1 MIIADK
7 NYHLSI
13 ADRSF
18 NYGDGCFTTILVS
31 NFEAQLL
38 NEHIQRL
45 QLACQTLSIENLDW
59 VSLQTHVI
67 QQARQQQIHVLKV
80 HISRGL
86 GGRGY
91 DASNV
96 NEPVVSVS
104 SHAFPEQYL
113 TWRQT
118 GIDVAVARL
127 RLSTQPAL
135 ARIKHNN
142 RLEQVLLKNE
152 LSSVNN
158 EVDDLLVCDS
168 NNNLVEAT
176 SANCFWFTNNSWF
189 TPSVDLCGVEGVM
202 RNHVLSFLAC
212 NNQKISIVKQDISS
226 LEKASSVFLCN
237 SVMGIVPVNSCVV
250 AGDVWRYSNDETEQ
264 LMRGLGY

>member
-31 NFEAQLL
+31 KSEAQFLS
-38 NEHIQRL
+38 EHIQRL
-45 QLACQTLSIENLDW
+45 QLACQTLSIENVDW

-67 QQARQQQIHVLKV
+67 QQACQKQIHVLKV
-80 HISRGL
+80 HISRGV

-96 NEPVVSVS
+96 NEPIASVS
-104 SHAFPEQYL
+104 SHAFPEKYL
-113 TWRQT
+113 NWGQT
-118 GIDVAVARL
+118 GINVAVARL
-127 RLSTQPAL
+127 QLSIQPAL

-152 LSSVNN
+152 LCTLHN
-158 EVDDLLVCDS
+158 EVDDLLVCDL
-168 NNNLVEAT
+168 NNHLVEAT
-176 SANCFWFTNNSWF
+176 AANCFWFADDSWF
-189 TPSVDLCGVEGVM
+189 TPSLDLCGVEGVM
-202 RNHVLSFLAC
+202 RNHVLDFLTR
-212 NNQKISIVKQDISS
+212 NTQEISIVKQDISS
-226 LEKASSVFLCN
+226 LAKASSVFLCN

-250 AGDVWRYSNDETEQ
+250 AGDAWRYSNDETKQ